1 MELNRNSAET
11 LQECVQS
18 RFQSAKVLRIKEY
31 VRRKQAQPVQFGA
44 AELRALCEND
54 SSVYDTSR
62 RHVVEAY
69 FETQRQVYK
78 LLK

>member
-1 MELNRNSAET
+1 
-11 LQECVQS
+11 
-18 RFQSAKVLRIKEY
+18 
-31 VRRKQAQPVQFGA
+31 VQFGE

-54 SSVYDTSR
+54 SSVYDISR